1 MVLRLRGGSDG
12 GEAEGGGGPK
22 VSPEEA
28 TPFTESLKMELKKD
42 QVAAFIGAGGANL
55 KKYVVRATKQSS
67 QEETKDVFCSIVED
81 GDDIV
86 ANLRA
91 SSGDLLELLKA
102 NVLRHQGEVVKKA
115 SRPPRKYTTKYV
127 FKTSLPHH
135 LISLFIGSSGK
146 NIKGVAENIALSDT
160 NVQPVRKEAE
170 KDGGYSSPSVSMRI
184 SEDKKIKMKGL
195 RFEHLKTDVEGDEK
209 VLVTV
214 EMNTSNR
221 DESLDVVRGF
231 VKQAIEDVAS
241 RNQEPSEQEWPT
253 SDGWGEQEQEQ
264 EQEQEHEEES
274 SDEDEVIED

>member
-1 MVLRLRGGSDG
+1 
-12 GEAEGGGGPK
+12 
-22 VSPEEA
+22 
-28 TPFTESLKMELKKD
+28 
-42 QVAAFIGAGGANL
+42 
-55 KKYVVRATKQSS
+55 
-67 QEETKDVFCSIVED
+67 
-81 GDDIV
+81 
-86 ANLRA
+86 
-91 SSGDLLELLKA
+91 
-102 NVLRHQGEVVKKA
+102 
-115 SRPPRKYTTKYV
+115 
-127 FKTSLPHH
+127 
-135 LISLFIGSSGK
+135 
-146 NIKGVAENIALSDT
+146 
-160 NVQPVRKEAE
+160 
-170 KDGGYSSPSVSMRI
+170 
-184 SEDKKIKMKGL
+184 MKGL